1 GVPTVT
7 VTMRDF
13 AFRLSRRSIP
23 AEKVRLVFVNTG
35 SVPHDWVVP
44 GQRRLQTKHLP
55 PRGRQTLVVTLRK
68 GVLHFLCDIPG
79 HARLGMKG
87 VLAVG
92 GAKISPAPAPTSPP
106 TQPIAGHVKLTNVA
120 AHLDRPVLVTSP
132 PGNRD
137 ELEIVEQSGT
147 IRRFVDGVEQT
158 GPF

>member
-1 GVPTVT
+1 SPTVT

-35 SVPHDWVVP
+35 SGPHDWVVP
-44 GQRRLQTKHLP
+44 GQRRLHTKRLP
-55 PRGRQTLVVTLRK
+55 PRGRQTLVVTLRR

-92 GAKISPAPAPTSPP
+92 GAKISPTTAPTRPP
-106 TQPIAGHVKLTNVA
+106 MQPIAGDIKLTTIA
-120 AHLDRPVLVTSP
+120 THLD
-132 PGNRD
+132 
-137 ELEIVEQSGT
+137 
-147 IRRFVDGVEQT
+147 
-158 GPF
+158 